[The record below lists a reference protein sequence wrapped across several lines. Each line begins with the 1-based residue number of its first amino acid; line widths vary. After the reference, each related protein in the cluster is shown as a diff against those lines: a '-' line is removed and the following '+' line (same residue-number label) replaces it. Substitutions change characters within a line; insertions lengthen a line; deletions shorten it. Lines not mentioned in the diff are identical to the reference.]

1 MGRTREVSKI
11 LSSNTLLA
19 TDAELAAVQSSLGLI
34 SINRTIFSA
43 QSSVSVDNVFT
54 STYDTYKVIIQ
65 ITGISNNDA
74 SFFIRYR
81 NAGADR
87 STNYNSFIAAGTRGG
102 TASNLAQLD
111 STDGY
116 KLGEFKGSEPAQNY
130 AFELTLQRPT
140 QDTRQQ
146 IHIMTAF
153 IDTGGNFRYGA
164 GGGSRT
170 STGANDGFTI
180 RSSAGNFTGY
190 VDTYAYKK

>member
-1 MGRTREVSKI
+1 LKTH
-11 LSSNTLLA
+11 
-19 TDAELAAVQSSLGLI
+19 
-34 SINRTIFSA
+34 INRTTFSA
-43 QSSVSVDNVFT
+43 VSTQSVDNVFT

-81 NAGADR
+81 NAGTDR
-87 STNYNSFIAAGTRGG
+87 SSNYNSFIAAGTRSN
-102 TASNLAQLD
+102 AVANLAQVD

-116 KLGEFKGSEPAQNY
+116 KVGEFKGSEPAQNY

-153 IDTGGNFRYGA
+153 IDTGGSFRYGA

-170 STGANDGFTI
+170 ATGANDGFTI

-190 VDTYAYKK
+190 VDTYGFAKA